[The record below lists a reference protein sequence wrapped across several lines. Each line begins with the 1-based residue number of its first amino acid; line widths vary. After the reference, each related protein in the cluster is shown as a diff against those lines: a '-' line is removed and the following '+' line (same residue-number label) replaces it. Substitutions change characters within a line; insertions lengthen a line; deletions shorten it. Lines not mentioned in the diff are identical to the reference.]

1 MHALVLTLAFCVIRE
16 SLATAKVEAAAAER
30 KQHEYR
36 QLLLEQDA
44 EIHMLEQAL
53 RSQLARK
60 HVTGE
65 VGTQTEP
72 KKRALKAPDADK
84 PRKRTKKASSAF
96 HQALAAPDTV
106 AVASS
111 AVASASCAL
120 EGPEQLTSPPPTTSG
135 TPASLLTAATTE
147 PNCLESTSSGQLV
160 SVAAET
166 FAVTMRAV
174 ALATCASEG
183 QRPAASAT
191 PRAPTRL
198 SLSATIVPARHESTP
213 NDQSG
218 HRSTNVWDASDED
231 FVELQSQAKKRRGP
245 TPNKK
250 V

>member
-72 KKRALKAPDADK
+72 KKRASKAPDADK
-84 PRKRTKKASSAF
+84 PRKRTKKASSA
-96 HQALAAPDTV
+96 
-106 AVASS
+106 
-111 AVASASCAL
+111 
-120 EGPEQLTSPPPTTSG
+120 
-135 TPASLLTAATTE
+135 
-147 PNCLESTSSGQLV
+147 V

-231 FVELQSQAKKRRGP
+231 FVELQSQVKKRRGP

>member
-65 VGTQTEP
+65 VGTTEP

-84 PRKRTKKASSAF
+84 PRKRTKKASSA
-96 HQALAAPDTV
+96 
-106 AVASS
+106 
-111 AVASASCAL
+111 
-120 EGPEQLTSPPPTTSG
+120 
-135 TPASLLTAATTE
+135 
-147 PNCLESTSSGQLV
+147 V

-166 FAVTMRAV
+166 FAVATRAV